1 MSYEVRGNGMY
12 LELKATRLLRLICQN
27 GFLGLTLSLTV
38 ASLPA
43 LAEPLTLTKVT
54 DQVYSAIGEPAPPSY
69 ENAGHNNNLSVVVSD
84 AGILVV
90 NGGANYLLAKNLHKA
105 IKQVSDQPVLWVV
118 NENGQGHAFLGN
130 SYWRGQG
137 AKIIAHKNAV
147 EEIKLHGEGVL
158 KRMQKRLIEKSE
170 GTYVAVPDYEFEDFY
185 SIQLGQV
192 AIELRYFGPA
202 HSPGDISVWLPKSKV
217 IIAGDIAFHQRLLA
231 IFPDTNVASWIDS
244 FDNLAELEPDYIIP
258 GHGAPTDI
266 KSITATTQ
274 GYLKYLTQA
283 VLDILENDGGLA
295 EAYAIDQS
303 DYAHLNT
310 FSELATKNAGRLFQT
325 LEMEA
330 F

>member
-130 SYWRGQG
+130 SAQLTVRTMDDR
-137 AKIIAHKNAV
+137 KRPIFLF
-147 EEIKLHGEGVL
+147 LHAANTIVGITCRKHV
-158 KRMQKRLIEKSE
+158 R
-170 GTYVAVPDYEFEDFY
+170 
-185 SIQLGQV
+185 
-192 AIELRYFGPA
+192 
-202 HSPGDISVWLPKSKV
+202 SVS
-217 IIAGDIAFHQRLLA
+217 
-231 IFPDTNVASWIDS
+231 AS
-244 FDNLAELEPDYIIP
+244 
-258 GHGAPTDI
+258 
-266 KSITATTQ
+266 
-274 GYLKYLTQA
+274 
-283 VLDILENDGGLA
+283 
-295 EAYAIDQS
+295 
-303 DYAHLNT
+303 
-310 FSELATKNAGRLFQT
+310 
-325 LEMEA
+325 
-330 F
+330 